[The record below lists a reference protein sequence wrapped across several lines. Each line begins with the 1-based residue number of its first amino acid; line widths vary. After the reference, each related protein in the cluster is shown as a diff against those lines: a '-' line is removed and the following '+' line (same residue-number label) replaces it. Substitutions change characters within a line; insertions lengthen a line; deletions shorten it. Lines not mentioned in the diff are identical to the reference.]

1 MPRRKRRTRRPT
13 IRRKGDNLVVFL
25 GLGRNVLEWI
35 IGKLTVDPSQRS
47 ARYVGEPSSLND
59 WGDLYSKRT
68 LTKTVQIIRREVQS
82 YAPDRILVFYVPSR
96 NDQQLVSSL
105 GVVCF
110 LAPLEP
116 DPDGIARNSHP
127 IAWRHD
133 KEVVQE
139 TVHRALGQSRG
150 TTNGLKAEIT
160 DKRICALSLP
170 ARNFYYPDRDS
181 TISDTYEEFAHHTS
195 DPLSLRDTL
204 LPSRFNRDQLPHKA
218 FKGQQYTDRFFQDC
232 RGRVFPPDPYHA
244 QGRIDS
250 GESVANG
257 LPLAIRQRYRFGV
270 MVRDGNLHYDVQFE
284 IPRELKREPMY
295 CAVEGDV
302 WVTGSHAN
310 VGVNDVVWTPDGRKE
325 RRYQE

>member
-1 MPRRKRRTRRPT
+1 M
-13 IRRKGDNLVVFL
+13 
-25 GLGRNVLEWI
+25 LEWI
-35 IGKLTVDPSQRS
+35 TSKLTGDKSQRS
-47 ARYVGEPSSLND
+47 ARYIGAPSSPND
-59 WGDLYSKRT
+59 WGDLYKKVT
-68 LTKTVQIIRREVQS
+68 LTEAVQLIMREIQS
-82 YAPDRILVFYVPSR
+82 SVPQRIVVPYVPSR

-116 DPDGIARNSHP
+116 DPNEIARSSNS

-133 KEVVQE
+133 KAVVQK
-139 TVHRALGQSRG
+139 TVYRALGQAWR

-181 TISDTYEEFAHHTS
+181 TISDVYEEFAQHVQ
-195 DPLSLRDTL
+195 DPLSLKNTL
-204 LPSRFNRDQLPHKA
+204 LPSRFSRDQLPNKA
-218 FKGQQYTDRFFQDC
+218 FKSQQYTDKFFQDC
-232 RGRVFPPDPYHA
+232 RGRVFPPDLYHA
-244 QGRIDS
+244 PSRIES

-257 LPLAIRQRYRFGV
+257 LPLAMRQRYRFGV
-270 MVRDGNLHYDVQFE
+270 MVRNGSLHYDVQFE
-284 IPRELKREPMY
+284 IPRELKREPMC

-310 VGVNDVVWTPDGRKE
+310 VGVNDFVWAPDGRKE
-325 RRYQE
+325 RRHQK